1 MARKRLPKGA
11 VAVTPGGNITMDHI
25 LGWAATYT
33 IPDRPIE
40 GTKLLRMWAG
50 HDLDTD
56 LVPQARNA
64 VHVFQRACR
73 SVETRRMNGRITEI
87 KVDELSETSRDCT
100 YQITRL
106 IRDLEHRVIDH
117 PKALRVTFDKADET
131 IAVEAL
137 ESEHAAALAGE
148 GIEDAIRDYYAKN
161 SSRVPGQKVRNAVRG
176 QLHRLGAS
184 NLRGKAGG
192 LYFVPKG
199 DKQQKVLDSITTV
212 LEELYDGDA
221 ELWSIAIAN
230 GDLERERVEKHFT
243 QHVQGAAEEMVAKV
257 AAVLDRNPSYI
268 RKDLLRN
275 VIQERKALEEQIAKY
290 ADMLGTKLK
299 RASEATHIVDQ
310 QIDALVQRADEL
322 AAEDAA

>member
-40 GTKLLRMWAG
+40 GSKLLRMWAG

-73 SVETRRMNGRITEI
+73 SVETRRVNGRITEV
-87 KVDELSETSRDCT
+87 KVDEIQETSRFST
-100 YQITRL
+100 YQVTRL
-106 IRDLEHRVIDH
+106 IRDLDHQVIDH
-117 PKALRVTFDKADET
+117 PKALRVSFDKIDET
-131 IAVEAL
+131 ISVDAL
-137 ESEHAAALAGE
+137 EAEHAAALSGLE
-148 GIEDAIRDYYAKN
+148 EEIRDYYAKN

-184 NLRGKAGG
+184 NLRGKSGG

-199 DKQQKVLDSITTV
+199 DKQQTTLDNITTV
-212 LEELYDGDA
+212 LEELYAGDA

-257 AAVLDRNPSYI
+257 SAVLSRNPQYI

-275 VIQERKALEEQIAKY
+275 VIQERKALDAQIDTY
-290 ADMLGTKLK
+290 AQMLGTKLK
-299 RASEATHIVDQ
+299 RAAEATHIVDQ
-310 QIDALVQRADEL
+310 QIDLLVQRADEL